1 MTVVIGID
9 PGLSGAAA
17 AINLRKGSEVTI
29 LDLPTKPMEW
39 EGIGK
44 NRIDCRALAR
54 GLRTLFGAD
63 DAVMVCMEQVGI
75 QGAGK
80 NAIQTV
86 GSLCG
91 TACLILGALDIIG
104 VTPKTVS
111 PATWK
116 KHFGLKRSKGET
128 DSDWK
133 ARHCTL
139 AKTLYPGAPITL
151 AKHHNRAEALLLGHY
166 GLGLL

>member
-17 AINLRKGSEVTI
+17 AINARGDVSI
-29 LDLPTKPMEW
+29 IDLPTKPMEW
-39 EGIGK
+39 SGIGT

-54 GLRTLFGAD
+54 GLRTLFGAG
-63 DAVMVCMEQVGI
+63 DALIVCMEEVGI
-75 QGAGK
+75 MGVGK

-104 VTPKTVS
+104 ITPKTVS
-111 PATWK
+111 PSVWK
-116 KHFGLKRSKGET
+116 KHYGLKRIQGET
-128 DSDWK
+128 DSAWK
-133 ARHCTL
+133 ARHCAL
-139 AKTLYPGAPITL
+139 AKKLYPAAPITL
-151 AKHHNRAEALLLGHY
+151 AKHHNRAESLLIAHY
-166 GLGLL
+166 GRAAT